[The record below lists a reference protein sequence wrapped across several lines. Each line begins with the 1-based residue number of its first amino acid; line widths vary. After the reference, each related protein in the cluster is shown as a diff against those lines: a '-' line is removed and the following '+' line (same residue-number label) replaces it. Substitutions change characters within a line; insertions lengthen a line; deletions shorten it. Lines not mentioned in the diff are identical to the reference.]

1 MNEYMKTGICSL
13 ILGLSAGIAL
23 QFGFVPIG
31 CVLIFFMWMTLM
43 CGPTIFEK

>member
-13 ILGLSAGIAL
+13 ILGLLGAIAL

-31 CVLIFFMWMTLM
+31 GFLMFFALLVLL
-43 CGPTIFEK
+43 CGPDMFEK